1 MRARSLAVP
10 IAGSAAYGIEP
21 GGSSEPPERSMSP
34 AASLY
39 ASRASHEV
47 AGRALLADQRWVGGA
62 VYSRDGAFW
71 VTLRPSMKMIT
82 ARYTSTS
89 LVSSPGGKQRS
100 AFSPRKFCT
109 SAPME
114 SYSG

>member
-1 MRARSLAVP
+1 MRRVWMAV
-10 IAGSAAYGIEP
+10 IMAAFAGSAAYGIEP
-21 GGSSEPPERSMSP
+21 GGSSEPPD
-34 AASLY
+34 
-39 ASRASHEV
+39 

-82 ARYTSTS
+82 ARYWSTS
-89 LVSSPGGKQRS
+89 LVSSPWGKQRS